1 MIDKRS
7 TIDYYEIEDGSK
19 IVLEFLDKHDNL
31 EQIITIERHVAID
44 LSKGILELLGDY

>member
-19 IVLEFLDKHDNL
+19 VVLEFYSKNNVF
-31 EQIITIERHVAID
+31 EQIITIERSVA
-44 LSKGILELLGDY
+44 LKLCKGIIDLLGDY

>member
-19 IVLEFLDKHDNL
+19 VVLEFYDREDNL
-31 EQIITIERHVAID
+31 EQIITIERKVALE